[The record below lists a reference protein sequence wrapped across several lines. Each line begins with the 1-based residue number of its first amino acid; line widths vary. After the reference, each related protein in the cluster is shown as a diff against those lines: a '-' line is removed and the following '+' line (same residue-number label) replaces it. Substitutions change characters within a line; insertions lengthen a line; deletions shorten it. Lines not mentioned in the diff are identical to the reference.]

1 MGFLSIFSHRWKGE
15 TGLNFTDYS
24 LNVLVTHTIIIE
36 FGSVIQY
43 IVS

>member
-15 TGLNFTDYS
+15 TGLSFTDYS
-24 LNVLVTHTIIIE
+24 LNVLVTHAIIVE

>member
-15 TGLNFTDYS
+15 TGLSFTDYS
-24 LNVLVTHTIIIE
+24 LNVLVTHALIIE